1 MHFRPLSPEPAALIR
16 QLCASCYVCRN
27 LASPPEGQVDA
38 GQTTPCSGPGIQLGS
53 SVRRH
58 RGVDACLCSLR
69 PGVAS
74 PSRLRAPRTH
84 PHTRT
89 EHTLPRRHSAP
100 HFNVPRKE
108 SIVPLP
114 HAVTFLSGCRTL
126 ARLFWRCLCLN
137 QHLEHFLPKP
147 VASEPIT
154 DAAVVQERS

>member
-38 GQTTPCSGPGIQLGS
+38 GQTTPCSGPGIQLGC

-58 RGVDACLCSLR
+58 CGVDACLCSLC
-69 PGVAS
+69 PGVAP

-84 PHTRT
+84 PHART

-108 SIVPLP
+108 SIVPCPTLSRSSAAAGP
-114 HAVTFLSGCRTL
+114 LLVCPGDVCASNSTLNTFRPNQ
-126 ARLFWRCLCLN
+126 WPLN
-137 QHLEHFLPKP
+137 QLQML
-147 VASEPIT
+147 
-154 DAAVVQERS
+154 R

>member
-58 RGVDACLCSLR
+58 CGVDACLCSLR

-74 PSRLRAPRTH
+74 PSRLRAPAH
-84 PHTRT
+84 IPTRAQST
-89 EHTLPRRHSAP
+89 RCHAATWHP

-108 SIVPLP
+108 SIVPCPTLSRSSAAAGP
-114 HAVTFLSGCRTL
+114 LLVCSGDVCALISTLNTFCPNQ
-126 ARLFWRCLCLN
+126 WPLN
-137 QHLEHFLPKP
+137 QLQML
-147 VASEPIT
+147 
-154 DAAVVQERS
+154 R